1 MAQRLERKIDKVLVE
16 WKKSADSLP
25 LIVRGARQVGKT
37 EAIEHFAG
45 ANYKYIVE
53 INFIL
58 QQEYRDIFADGFD
71 VDTILQNITLI
82 NPALVLKPHETLI
95 FFDEMQACPGCATS
109 LKAFKLDGR
118 YDVICSG

>member
-16 WKKSADSLP
+16 WKNSADSLP

-37 EAIEHFAG
+37 EAIEHFAR

-58 QQEYRDIFADGFD
+58 QQEYRDIFADGC
-71 VDTILQNITLI
+71 NICVNISFL
-82 NPALVLKPHETLI
+82 NVKYKP
-95 FFDEMQACPGCATS
+95 
-109 LKAFKLDGR
+109 R
-118 YDVICSG
+118 